1 MFFKAGDADYLQND
15 QCSASLSKLKTV
27 CYIAMSPVATG
38 LHFLCTCALS
48 HDWLLRDARRS
59 VRGISWKTAFKELIY
74 LRDGPFPFLTFCLT
88 VVWIL
93 VVMAGTPAVVLDNH
107 VTLEMD
113 TTQALAGP
121 PPALFQ
127 RERKIKFILLKF
139 WLF

>member
-1 MFFKAGDADYLQND
+1 
-15 QCSASLSKLKTV
+15 
-27 CYIAMSPVATG
+27 MSPVATG